1 MKLIIIIFDI
11 LIFRCVMPTHQRG
24 HGSFAAS
31 IIYSTPPVQL

>member
-1 MKLIIIIFDI
+1 
-11 LIFRCVMPTHQRG
+11 MPTHQRG